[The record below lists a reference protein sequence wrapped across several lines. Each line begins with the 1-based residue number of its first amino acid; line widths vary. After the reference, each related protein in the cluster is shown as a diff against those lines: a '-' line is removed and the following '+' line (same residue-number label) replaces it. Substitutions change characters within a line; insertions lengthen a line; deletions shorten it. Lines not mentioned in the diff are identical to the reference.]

1 MPAAPVGPPPD
12 VVPINRPRDRS
23 PVEEL
28 AAQVARSNPDE
39 QIPGRIPPVNTREV
53 GGRGK
58 LTAIEGGLIK
68 DPIVLSAPGR
78 NPVMFKATLDKG
90 AQRAASLSGVGLV
103 LCMAP
108 LLSLFGM
115 VWGIASLRRIKRSHG
130 NLSGE
135 KTARFAIYVG
145 LVGFLIGATIDMVLI
160 IRG

>member
-1 MPAAPVGPPPD
+1 VAPSPD

-28 AAQVARSNPDE
+28 AAQVARSSRDE
-39 QIPGRIPPVNTREV
+39 PIPGMTPHANTREL
-53 GGRGK
+53 GGRGQ
-58 LTAIEGGLIK
+58 LTAIDGGLIK
-68 DPIVLSAPGR
+68 DPIVPSDASR
-78 NPVMFKATLDKG
+78 NPVTFKAILDKG

-108 LLSLFGM
+108 LLSLLGM
-115 VWGIASLRRIKRSHG
+115 IWGITSLRRIKRSNG
-130 NLSGE
+130 NLTGE